1 MILTSTSRVSQRSSF
16 VITNELQLLLEY
28 GSVSAGH
35 WIGRNHTGSTN
46 GVHYKENETCLNLVS
61 IVAVLFRASIVAAE
75 KQYIMKIMNTNFKG
89 IFQPEMKIS

>member
-1 MILTSTSRVSQRSSF
+1 MDLFQQDTGEEGTTLAQPMEF
-16 VITNELQLLLEY
+16 IT
-28 GSVSAGH
+28 
-35 WIGRNHTGSTN
+35 
-46 GVHYKENETCLNLVS
+46 KKNETCLNLVS